1 MLAPT
6 CCGCATLIDERSIGV
21 FPVDCA
27 QNCAYRDAKDRANM
41 RCKLLIFGGVTAT
54 NQKVGSS
61 NLFGRATLLMSKHI
75 LTFCVVCSLPFLALS
90 LYATSCAQ
98 ETEGNKHVDIPSL
111 IKKLEHKDD
120 RAVLS
125 AVGELIKAG
134 QSIVPL
140 LVDSLKQKK
149 GCQFQFAAS
158 GVIYQL
164 DKKNGVVNSV
174 LIDIV
179 RGKCKGRSRNDLIIR
194 RQAAFALVGKAEG
207 IPVIAEMLKDKD
219 TFIRRSAA
227 FVFDELTERL
237 AGRPPEVKAEVLFA
251 AKAALPALVQ
261 ALSDKDEI
269 VRCMSLESLEQV
281 QYSKHEEL
289 RSEANRLM

>member
-1 MLAPT
+1 
-6 CCGCATLIDERSIGV
+6 
-21 FPVDCA
+21 
-27 QNCAYRDAKDRANM
+27 
-41 RCKLLIFGGVTAT
+41 
-54 NQKVGSS
+54 
-61 NLFGRATLLMSKHI
+61 
-75 LTFCVVCSLPFLALS
+75 
-90 LYATSCAQ
+90 
-98 ETEGNKHVDIPSL
+98 VDIPSL
-111 IKKLEHKDD
+111 IKKLEHKDE

-125 AVGELIKAG
+125 AAGELIKAG

-140 LVDSLKQKK
+140 LVDSLKQKR

-158 GVIYQL
+158 GIIYQL
-164 DKKNGVVNSV
+164 DERNGVVNSA

-227 FVFDELTERL
+227 FAFDELTERL
-237 AGRPPEVKAEVLFA
+237 AGRPPEVKATPEVLFA
-251 AKAALPALVQ
+251 AKAALPSLVQ

-281 QYSKHEEL
+281 QHSKHEEL
-289 RSEANRLM
+289 RSEANRLMQGVTARCSR